1 MVNSTSIHSSYDR
14 TKEWYACCHEI
25 FMGRNPKRQRADS
38 QYSFDD
44 GEADHNDENDVLIT
58 SFAAPGCLAINLC
71 EKRCEQTGKSGD
83 SWMKAAQAM
92 SSSIDEVAHMIRS
105 RSASYV
111 SSSDTLN
118 ICFQRDTESTENEM
132 SNADRSILETTVAS
146 FAASMAKQID
156 SLRQTIATERD
167 HPHLSSEHHDEPTQQ
182 WASGPM
188 GHRAGIAACL
198 MQRLKLE
205 IMEPMTR
212 LTMEREGKFKNAE
225 DACQIAQNP
234 LLGFCSTDRDRQ
246 SVPPAQWEIGDHDNE
261 QDEMEREQ
269 EREDFMSIY
278 GHENVQKKLSDSF
291 DVMKSNLMPP
301 TSVMKLLDIPTPKY
315 ASEEHVQPNNPAM
328 VQKPQQK
335 TQPTVSSHMPHKS
348 PIRNNLYNEYN
359 VTQNEEEKEVEQLQR
374 ESAALLAT
382 YEHSDLEGVQKV
394 ERSMVEITQ
403 LLSRFTDLIS
413 EQQEDIFMIHDQAVK
428 SKHNVDKGQ
437 DQLVDAAKRGEKN
450 RHPMATF
457 IVCMALILL
466 FLNWILP

>member
-1 MVNSTSIHSSYDR
+1 MPTSTSTSLHSSYDR
-14 TKEWYACCHEI
+14 TREWHACCHEI
-25 FMGRNPKRQRADS
+25 FMGRNPNEQLVDF
-38 QYSFDD
+38 QYYSCDD
-44 GEADHNDENDVLIT
+44 GEADQNAENDVLIT
-58 SFAAPGCLAINLC
+58 TFAAPGCLAINLC
-71 EKRCEQTGKSGD
+71 EKRCEQIEQSGD
-83 SWMKAAQAM
+83 SWMNAAQAM
-92 SSSIDEVAHMIRS
+92 SSSIDEVAHMIRT

-118 ICFQRDTESTENEM
+118 ICFQRDNESTENEM
-132 SNADRSILETTVAS
+132 TNADRSILETTVAS

-156 SLRQTIATERD
+156 SLRQTIVTERD
-167 HPHLSSEHHDEPTQQ
+167 HPHLSSEHEPTQQ

-234 LLGFCSTDRDRQ
+234 LLGFCSTERDRQ
-246 SVPPAQWEIGDHDNE
+246 SVPPAPWEIGEHDNE
-261 QDEMEREQ
+261 QDEREQ
-269 EREDFMSIY
+269 EREEFMSIY
-278 GHENVQKKLSDSF
+278 GHENVQKKMPNSLYA
-291 DVMKSNLMPP
+291 VKSNLMPP
-301 TSVMKLLDIPTPKY
+301 SSVMQLLDIPTPKS
-315 ASEEHVQPNNPAM
+315 ASDQHVQPKNQAM
-328 VQKPQQK
+328 SKKPQQK
-335 TQPTVSSHMPHKS
+335 TQPTVFSYMPHKA
-348 PIRNNLYNEYN
+348 PIQNNLSNEYV
-359 VTQNEEEKEVEQLQR
+359 VTQNEEEEVEQLQR

-428 SKHNVDKGQ
+428 SKHNVEKGQ

-457 IVCMALILL
+457 IVCMALVLLL
-466 FLNWILP
+466 FNWILP